1 MAILIDDDDMIQMLL
16 SDEADSTIQIT
27 SENII
32 QADLMFSH
40 EMVTRTLHELR
51 QSAENDFIAFVSKL
65 DAATAEL
72 ERLEHEMP
80 ALNMSHEGLQSESG
94 TNHLTKS
101 CILMD
106 KILNDIR
113 DLEAELKRRSA
124 SIEAADPPLSN
135 PSQMSCADGQVEYHV
150 TTIDIIQDRLK
161 LLRIIK
167 SLEVS
172 RTKSLILL
180 HESDQ
185 ISFAG
190 LVGGLH
196 RLRQPRSPR
205 SAAPLASQRARPPN
219 PDRHGGAL

>member
-16 SDEADSTIQIT
+16 SDEADSTIHIT

-40 EMVTRTLHELR
+40 EMVTRTLHQLR

-124 SIEAADPPLSN
+124 SIEAADPTLSN
-135 PSQMSCADGQVEYHV
+135 PSCADGQVEYNV

-180 HESDQ
+180 HESNK

-219 PDRHGGAL
+219 PDRYGGAL